1 MSWVRF
7 VPFVLL
13 PLLGGCATATGGL
26 YVVPPESA
34 LRLPLREKVV
44 GLLEKGLARD
54 GWTGT
59 VISKESSGVLSAGAD
74 EGWLEDRV
82 VVDVTARTPADDPLF
97 IPLADFAPVLTALR
111 KRLVTLVESLDGVA
125 VDWWTVE
132 TFGERTLVFLYKAD
146 AIQGTMRVRVRHRVE
161 DRPDEMVTR
170 FEITMRER

>member
-1 MSWVRF
+1 MSWLRF
-7 VPFVLL
+7 VPFVL

-26 YVVPPESA
+26 YVTPPESA

-44 GLLEKGLARD
+44 GLLEKGLSRD

-59 VISKESSGVLSAGAD
+59 IATSESTGILSAGAD
-74 EGWLEDRV
+74 EGWLEDRI

-97 IPLADFAPVLTALR
+97 IPLSDFSPVLTALR
-111 KRLVTLVESLDGVA
+111 KRLVTLVESLGGVA

-132 TFGERTLVFLYKAD
+132 TFGERTLVFLYKMD
-146 AIQGTMRVRVRHRVE
+146 AIQGTMRVRVRHRAE